1 MLDERGV
8 VDHTTIYRWAQHYA
22 PEMEKRL
29 RWYWKRLG
37 ISRSLRV
44 DETYVKF
51 KGKWIWLY
59 NAADKEGDTI
69 DFYLSATRNT
79 KAAKRFLSK
88 TLNGVKE

>member
-1 MLDERGV
+1 MKV
-8 VDHTTIYRWAQHYA
+8 
-22 PEMEKRL
+22 
-29 RWYWKRLG
+29 
-37 ISRSLRV
+37 
-44 DETYVKF
+44 